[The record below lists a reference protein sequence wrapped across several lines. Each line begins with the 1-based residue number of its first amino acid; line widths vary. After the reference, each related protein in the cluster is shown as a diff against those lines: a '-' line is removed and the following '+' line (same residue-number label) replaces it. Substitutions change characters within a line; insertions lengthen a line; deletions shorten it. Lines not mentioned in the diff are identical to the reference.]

1 MSSVYRKELRS
12 YFCNMQ
18 GAVFAGFLLLI
29 TGIMSSLYN
38 FKGLYPS
45 FESSLAETGFIFLL
59 IVPVLTMK
67 ILAEERHQRTDQL
80 LYSLPLKVSAVVL
93 GKYLALLTV
102 FLVPVAIMSFYPLIL
117 SMYGEVSLVSA
128 YSTIVGFVLMG
139 GALLAIG
146 MFISSVTE
154 SQVIAAVLTFGSMLA
169 IYLMSAIS
177 NLIPATA
184 QGTLGA
190 FSVCCV
196 LAGLIVWVMTKDV
209 WVGATAGIVLEAIT
223 VFCYFNFTE
232 SFAGLFAKVLDKL
245 SVFDRFYLFATGMFD
260 LSAVVYYLSVIVF
273 CLFLCVQSVEKNR
286 YS

>member
-1 MSSVYRKELRS
+1 
-12 YFCNMQ
+12 
-18 GAVFAGFLLLI
+18 
-29 TGIMSSLYN
+29 
-38 FKGLYPS
+38 
-45 FESSLAETGFIFLL
+45 
-59 IVPVLTMK
+59 MK

-273 CLFLCVQSVEKNR
+273 CLFLCVQSVEKKR